1 MGLEQSSYQGRQ
13 VCVVFCHLHS
23 CLTCRLQFVGHTGAI
38 LGYTSAVIRYPNDGL
53 GIAVLTNDADA
64 LFHDA
69 VKWRIA
75 EEILG
80 LPVRVDWNTRYV
92 PKLDLRVLLS
102 LMFAWL

>member
-23 CLTCRLQFVGHTGAI
+23 RLTCRSQFVGHTGAI

-53 GIAVLTNDADA
+53 GIVVLTNDADA
-64 LFHDA
+64 LFHDV

-75 EEILG
+75 EDILG
-80 LPVRVDWNTRYV
+80 LPVRVDWNTR
-92 PKLDLRVLLS
+92 
-102 LMFAWL
+102 